1 MNNSDEYGETIS
13 TLAEFSL
20 IDYAIIITLLC
31 LSLAIG
37 IFIAFYRDGCRTVDD
52 FLFGNYKMT
61 SIPVALSLLAR
72 WLCGIITTKKKTI
85 VKIKIM
91 VNNWLI
97 WTHYSYFVNSINLN
111 INSKLKKWFYLQSIV
126 ADRNFNHARGNL
138 FVWMAIHNVYSGVN
152 SCYASAML
160 HFFTDFI

>member
-13 TLAEFSL
+13 TLADFSL
-20 IDYAIIITLLC
+20 IDYAIIITLLS

-72 WLCGIITTKKKTI
+72 
-85 VKIKIM
+85 
-91 VNNWLI
+91 
-97 WTHYSYFVNSINLN
+97 
-111 INSKLKKWFYLQSIV
+111 
-126 ADRNFNHARGNL
+126 
-138 FVWMAIHNVYSGVN
+138 
-152 SCYASAML
+152 
-160 HFFTDFI
+160 

>member
-37 IFIAFYRDGCRTVDD
+37 IFIAFYRCHTVDD

-72 WLCGIITTKKKTI
+72 
-85 VKIKIM
+85 
-91 VNNWLI
+91 
-97 WTHYSYFVNSINLN
+97 
-111 INSKLKKWFYLQSIV
+111 
-126 ADRNFNHARGNL
+126 
-138 FVWMAIHNVYSGVN
+138 
-152 SCYASAML
+152 
-160 HFFTDFI
+160 

>member
-37 IFIAFYRDGCRTVDD
+37 IFIAFYRDGCETVDD
-52 FLFGNYKMT
+52 FLFGNYRMT

-72 WLCGIITTKKKTI
+72 
-85 VKIKIM
+85 
-91 VNNWLI
+91 
-97 WTHYSYFVNSINLN
+97 
-111 INSKLKKWFYLQSIV
+111 
-126 ADRNFNHARGNL
+126 
-138 FVWMAIHNVYSGVN
+138 
-152 SCYASAML
+152 
-160 HFFTDFI
+160 